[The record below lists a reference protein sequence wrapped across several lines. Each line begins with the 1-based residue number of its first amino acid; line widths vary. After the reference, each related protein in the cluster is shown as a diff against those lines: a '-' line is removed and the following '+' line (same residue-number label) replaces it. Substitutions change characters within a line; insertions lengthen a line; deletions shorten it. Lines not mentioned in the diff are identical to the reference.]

1 VEHGKR
7 GAAGARSFRATA
19 AGALARGAL
28 LMRIWVI
35 FMLLAV
41 TIMVAAGLT
50 EYSVRKGYCNRMG
63 ADITRAGRKLWCTNG
78 IQPPPVDW
86 GRLLGF

>member
-1 VEHGKR
+1 
-7 GAAGARSFRATA
+7 
-19 AGALARGAL
+19 
-28 LMRIWVI
+28 MRIWVI
-35 FMLLAV
+35 FMLVAV

-50 EYSVRKGYCNRMG
+50 EYSVRKGYCNQMG
-63 ADITRAGRKLWCTNG
+63 ADITRVRRQLWCTNG